1 MLYTSAALL
10 ALSATVKAHCA
21 AWKAGMYCLGG
32 NITDPKDPN
41 KDNPNT
47 NIAVLPLTNL
57 TKEEW
62 WWQHDRGCDLVPP
75 EPGVFLEVP
84 AGGNITVEIAHNRGQ
99 TTLSFDGKDVSD
111 WPDGKQHPEDWSGP
125 GNPPDCIQD
134 DGAMHTN
141 NQSMAGGTAF
151 GISYNSDL
159 TAVTIENL
167 AIISILPE

>member
-21 AWKAGMYCLGG
+21 GWHGGMYCLGG
-32 NITDPKDPN
+32 PVAGQ
-41 KDNPNT
+41 DNPNT
-47 NIAVLPLTNL
+47 NTAVLPLYNL
-57 TKEEW
+57 TKEQW

-75 EPGVFLEVP
+75 EPGVFLELP
-84 AGGNITVEIAHNRGQ
+84 AGGNVTVEIAHNRGQ
-99 TTLSFDGKDVSD
+99 TTLSFDGQDVSD
-111 WPDGKQHPEDWSGP
+111 WPDGKQHPEDWAGP
-125 GNPPDCIQD
+125 GNPPECIQD

-151 GISYNSDL
+151 AISYNSDL

-167 AIISILPE
+167 AVFSVLKE